1 MLRDALREQTRAQH
15 ARLEQRLAIEQRV
28 RDRDA
33 YVELLGRFHG
43 FYKPFET
50 RLLTFARAFHE
61 HGVMLSERMKT
72 ALLERDLHAL
82 GESEFELADST
93 FLPSIATFPRAVG
106 CLYVMEG
113 STLGGQV
120 IVRHVHG
127 ALGLGAADGAAFF
140 ASYGPRTGAMWQSF
154 LRFLN
159 ALPFD
164 AHDAGQAVSAACET
178 FESLE
183 RWLCDQ
189 PMGVAVGA

>member
-1 MLRDALREQTRAQH
+1 LPKRICRMCSIASGKRVRRSVSVRDWDCRSRKGSSRRMEAAFGSRANSAAAALSASRFRIAYVGTARMLRDALREQTRAQH

-106 CLYVMEG
+106 SLYVMEG
-113 STLGGQV
+113 STLG
-120 IVRHVHG
+120 
-127 ALGLGAADGAAFF
+127 
-140 ASYGPRTGAMWQSF
+140 
-154 LRFLN
+154 
-159 ALPFD
+159 
-164 AHDAGQAVSAACET
+164 
-178 FESLE
+178 
-183 RWLCDQ
+183 
-189 PMGVAVGA
+189 